1 MPPHKTFGK
10 MAPPGLLHE
19 FSLGGR
25 QLSLLCMFYHSQQ
38 EQCKCSHNKEA
49 YCPTP
54 HGGEPCRT
62 CPWDKC
68 HPKQL
73 SFHCVLCHPT
83 ERTLQLLLQ
92 NSPLVLFCL
101 CLGTKCCLSFSE
113 EDKNKHPFIPDRT
126 VAADQ
131 RTYPSSPVA
140 LLDLGEHG

>member
-1 MPPHKTFGK
+1 MPPHKTFEK

-19 FSLGGR
+19 FSLGAD
-25 QLSLLCMFYHSQQ
+25 SSASFACFITHSR
-38 EQCKCSHNKEA
+38 NNA
-49 YCPTP
+49 NVPTTRRHTALP
-54 HGGEPCRT
+54 LTEDSRCRT

-73 SFHCVLCHPT
+73 SFHCVLCHST
-83 ERTLQLLLQ
+83 ERTLLLQ

-113 EDKNKHPFIPDRT
+113 EDKNKHPFIPNRT